1 MLWNVFI
8 VIRYIFPL
16 HVKVNFA
23 FNIIWQHYLKYV
35 SMENG
40 FGEVFFICLFIVIWA
55 LLFPHCGSSAS
66 LVAALRL
73 SCPKA
78 WGILVPQ

>member
-40 FGEVFFICLFIVIWA
+40 FGEVFFMCLVIVMWA

-66 LVAALRL
+66 LAAPSGSAAPRHGG
-73 SCPKA
+73 S
-78 WGILVPQ
+78 

>member
-16 HVKVNFA
+16 PVKLNFA
-23 FNIIWQHYLKYV
+23 FNIIWPHYLKYV

-40 FGEVFFICLFIVIWA
+40 FGEVFLFIY
-55 LLFPHCGSSAS
+55 
-66 LVAALRL
+66 
-73 SCPKA
+73 
-78 WGILVPQ
+78 